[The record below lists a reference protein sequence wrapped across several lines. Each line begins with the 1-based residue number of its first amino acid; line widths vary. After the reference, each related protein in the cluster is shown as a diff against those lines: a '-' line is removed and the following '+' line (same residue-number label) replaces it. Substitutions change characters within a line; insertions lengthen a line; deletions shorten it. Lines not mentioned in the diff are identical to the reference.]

1 MPERS
6 SGDWFGSQRTP
17 FSGMLV
23 AVNDQQLH
31 EHIEALVAEEHAL
44 FEKGQAMS
52 SADRRRL
59 DDVNVQL
66 DRLWDLLRQRRA
78 REEFGQDPE
87 ITDERPP
94 EVVENYLQ

>member
-1 MPERS
+1 
-6 SGDWFGSQRTP
+6 
-17 FSGMLV
+17 MLV

-31 EHIEALVAEEHAL
+31 EHIESLVAEEHAL
-44 FEKGQAMS
+44 FDKGRALNVE
-52 SADRRRL
+52 DRRRL
-59 DDVNVQL
+59 DEVNIQL

-87 ITDERPP
+87 FSNERPS